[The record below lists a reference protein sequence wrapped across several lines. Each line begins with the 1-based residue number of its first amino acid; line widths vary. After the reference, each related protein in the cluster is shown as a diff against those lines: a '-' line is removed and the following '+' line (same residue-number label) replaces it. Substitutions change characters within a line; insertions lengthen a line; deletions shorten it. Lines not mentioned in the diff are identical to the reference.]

1 MKAFEAVI
9 SADGKA
15 QWHVAKTM
23 LQAMS
28 HAIED
33 YIVGQATI
41 DEQSDLLS
49 QFASDCIDAS
59 DVSFVDDIES
69 DNIYRIESDD
79 TCDGVFLS
87 ILNISF
93 CNKLFRVFSAYGVK
107 NTAVGAL
114 GYSLINPAGRPVPK
128 EEPMDVSRPQPVYG
142 RSDNYDMCKLQQAD
156 IENGTFVVRL
166 SAVAVSSLADGRLPR
181 EVVAVC
187 KNIRSLILQSS
198 CC

>member
-9 SADGKA
+9 SVDGKT

-28 HAIED
+28 QAIEE
-33 YIVGQATI
+33 YVNQTAS

-49 QFASDCIDAS
+49 EFAKDCAEAS
-59 DVSFVDDIES
+59 DVGFVDFIES
-69 DNIYRIESDD
+69 ENIYHIESNDA
-79 TCDGVFLS
+79 CDGVFLS
-87 ILNISF
+87 VLDISF
-93 CNKLFRVFSAYGVK
+93 CNKLYRVFSAYGVK
-107 NTAVGAL
+107 NTAIGAL

-128 EEPMDVSRPQPVYG
+128 EESLDVVRQQTGHG
-142 RSDNYDMCKLQQAD
+142 RIANCLDVCKLQQAD

-166 SAVAVSSLADGRLPR
+166 STVAVSSLADGRLPR